1 MAIYEAFIELICT
14 NCGAVFR
21 PPVGTTQKTFPAV
34 TERESA
40 NCKQVIELVSRERAL
55 RVRIQAGFADLDRE
69 MDTADLFA
77 HRLALARL
85 EVAISREKD
94 AVRASMHHS
103 PPVHASPAEK

>member
-1 MAIYEAFIELICT
+1 MAIYEAFIELVCT

-21 PPVGTTQKTFPAV
+21 PPAGTTQKTFPAV
-34 TERESA
+34 IERESA
-40 NCKQVIELVSRERAL
+40 HCAQVIVLVSRERAL
-55 RVRIQAGFADLDRE
+55 RVKIQAGFADLDRD

-94 AVRASMHHS
+94 AVRASMHHA
-103 PPVHASPAEK
+103 PPAHASLVEK

>member
-1 MAIYEAFIELICT
+1 MAIYEAFIELVCT

-21 PPVGTTQKTFPAV
+21 PPAGTTQKTFPAV
-34 TERESA
+34 IERESA
-40 NCKQVIELVSRERAL
+40 NCARVIELASRERAL
-55 RVRIQAGFADLDRE
+55 RVKMQAGFADLDRE

-94 AVRASMHHS
+94 AVRASMQHS
-103 PPVHASPAEK
+103 PPAPTSLVEK